1 MTEMKKRARSL
12 GFYALAERLS
22 SVPAEPWVE
31 PMLVAEEEERSRR
44 SLDRRIKEA
53 KLGEFKPMADF
64 DWDWPKSID
73 RELVDELLT
82 LSFLDEMANAVLI
95 GPNGV
100 GKTMIAKNIAHQALV
115 TGCSSRFISASALLL
130 ELSEPDGASARRR
143 CLRKYA
149 AADLLVIDEVGY
161 LSYDNHYADLL
172 YEVINERYLKKSTV
186 VTTNKIFKEWNEVF
200 PNAACVTTLIDRL
213 THKAEIVPIEAESYR
228 SREAKERA
236 ASKEKQRKSR
246 PKKLTN

>member
-1 MTEMKKRARSL
+1 MTELEKRAKRL
-12 GFYALAERLS
+12 GFYALAEQLNS
-22 SVPAEPWVE
+22 APAEPWTE
-31 PMLVAEEEERSRR
+31 PLLVAEEAERSRR

-64 DWDWPKSID
+64 DWNWPKRID
-73 RELVDELLT
+73 RELVEELLT

-100 GKTMIAKNIAHQALV
+100 GKTMIAKNIARQALV
-115 TGCSSRFISASALLL
+115 SGHSTRFISASALLL
-130 ELSEPDGASARRR
+130 ELSEQDGASTRRR

-149 AADLLVIDEVGY
+149 VADLLVIDEVGY

-172 YEVINERYLKKSTV
+172 YEVVNERYLKKPTV
-186 VTTNKIFKEWNEVF
+186 VTTNRIFKEWNEVF
-200 PNAACVTTLIDRL
+200 PNAACVATLIDRL
-213 THKAEIVPIEAESYR
+213 THKAEIIPIEAESFR

-236 ASKEKQRKSR
+236 ATKEKQRKSKQ
-246 PKKLTN
+246 KK